1 MRFLAIDPGDKR
13 IGLAISDPTGTI
25 ANPLS
30 VLKHISRAKNAT
42 RIIEIC
48 KNYKVEKIIVG
59 QSLDEDG
66 IPTIQG
72 RKAARLAAAIQ
83 VVSDIPVVL
92 WDEYASTKIAKNAQI
107 IIKSGKK
114 KRKGHIDEI
123 AATVI
128 LQSYLDS
135 ISPQNHDCV

>member
-107 IIKSGKK
+107 IIKTGKK

>member
-83 VVSDIPVVL
+83 VISDIPVVL

-128 LQSYLDS
+128 LQSYLDA